1 MTTTNAIEGM
11 STPSCRKPS
20 TVLRQIGELDSVVGE
35 HGVDAI
41 RNGFDEC
48 FEEGCGRLHIGL
60 FNEFDHSELRGPVDG
75 HEEVELALGRS
86 HFGQIDMEEADR
98 IDVEP
103 LLPGLVS
110 LDLRQPADAM
120 PFQSTVQRGASQLRN
135 RGLQGVES
143 LFV

>member
-1 MTTTNAIEGM
+1 M

-41 RNGFDEC
+41 RNG
-48 FEEGCGRLHIGL
+48 
-60 FNEFDHSELRGPVDG
+60 HSELRGPVDG
-75 HEEVELALGRS
+75 HEEVELAFGRS

-98 IDVEP
+98 IDVEL

-120 PFQSTVQRGASQLRN
+120 PFQTTVQRGASQLWN
-135 RGLQGVES
+135 RGLQGVQGRHTPTMCGVMTS
-143 LFV
+143 